1 MYKMIRLFKFSK
13 KNFINYGLPKIAFT
27 FIIGFIVMKRLNN
40 YIDKKIIKE
49 SMHSPYSLN

>member
-1 MYKMIRLFKFSK
+1 MYKMFKLFKFSK
-13 KNFINYGLPKIAFT
+13 KNFINYGLPIIAFT
-27 FIIGFIVMKRLNN
+27 FIIGFIVMRRLND

>member
-1 MYKMIRLFKFSK
+1 MFKLFKFSK
-13 KNFINYGLPKIAFT
+13 KNLINYGLPIITFT
-27 FIIGFIVMKRLNN
+27 LIIGFIVMRRLNN